1 MKKVE
6 TQIIEKTSLP
16 TLFIIFNRPDIALR
30 SFSSIRDFKPKQL
43 FIACDGPRPDKDGE
57 LELVNKTR
65 NAITNAIDWDCEVN
79 TLFQEKNL
87 GCGNGVYTAINWF
100 FSNVEYG
107 VILEDDCIADS
118 TFFQY
123 AYEMLIRFKEDS
135 RIGMIAGTNP
145 IDLHNYPYS
154 IIYSKYKSC
163 WGWGTWRR
171 AWENMDINLN
181 WRDSIQHKDII
192 TNSGYM
198 GKDFTIWKYKLK
210 CIDNDYVSAWDWQWY
225 FSLAAQNQLCI
236 YPRNNLISNI
246 GNDEQ
251 ATHTSFSSITIES
264 ESLSF
269 PLKFPEYI
277 VPNFKFDRRFYLLS
291 QTLFSRIS
299 RLLPYRIKKILKNL
313 IK

>member
-1 MKKVE
+1 MKG
-6 TQIIEKTSLP
+6 LP
-16 TLFIIFNRPDIALR
+16 ILFIIFNRKQIALR
-30 SFSSIRDFKPKQL
+30 TFEKIRDFQPKQL
-43 FIACDGPRPDKDGE
+43 FIACDGPRKEYSEDIN
-57 LELVNKTR
+57 LVNDTR
-65 NAITNAIDWDCEVN
+65 KSIINAIDWECDVK
-79 TLFQEKNL
+79 TLFQESNL
-87 GCGNGVYTAINWF
+87 GCGRGVYTAINWF
-100 FSNVEYG
+100 FSKVEYG
-107 VILEDDCIADS
+107 IILEDDCVADIS
-118 TFFQY
+118 FFQY
-123 AYEMLIRFKEDS
+123 AHELLIKYKDDY

-145 IDLHNYPYS
+145 IKLENYPFS